1 MRKLA
6 EGQVLLS
13 IVIVVNVQKVSHR
26 HTTRVAQD
34 DKAPVQVLVDG
45 KNTKSFSKML
55 TSLVHF
61 LTRSCAAL

>member
-34 DKAPVQVLVDG
+34 DKAPVQVLVNWEEH
-45 KNTKSFSKML
+45 KVLLKML